1 MNTVRTAAELR
12 AALAPARRAGHR
24 VGLVPTMGALH
35 AGHLSLLRRARAES
49 EVVVMSLFVNPTQFN
64 DASDLEIYPRDENR
78 DAELARELGVDILFA
93 PAAVDMYPAGFA
105 TTVTVAGL
113 TEELEGRERGRA
125 HFDGVATVVTK
136 LLIIVSP
143 TLAYFGQKD
152 AQQAAVIRRLA
163 SDLDLPVEIRIC
175 PIVRAADGLALS
187 SRNVLLSPADR
198 RRATALHRALTAV
211 RDAAL
216 TGERDPESALE
227 AGHAEL
233 TAAGI
238 EAEYLALVDAATMD
252 PAERVQGDLLALVA
266 ARVGATRLIDNEP
279 IRVPEAAVNADHEVA
294 TLGLRAP
301 TT

>member
-136 LLIIVSP
+136 LLIVVAP

-152 AQQAAVIRRLA
+152 AQQAAVIRRLV
-163 SDLDLPVEIRIC
+163 SDLGLATEIRIC
-175 PIVRAADGLALS
+175 PTVRADDGLALS
-187 SRNVLLSPADR
+187 SRNVLLSAADR
-198 RRATALHRALTAV
+198 GRATALHRALTAM

-216 TGERDPESALE
+216 GGEQDPEAALE

-233 TAAGI
+233 AAAGI
-238 EAEYLALVDAATMD
+238 EPDYLALVDAATLD

-279 IRVPEAAVNADHEVA
+279 IRVPDAAVNADHEVA
-294 TLGLRAP
+294 TLGDRAP